1 MRPKDIKTK
10 LEDFSHPIKKFHN
23 WQNGFPFWK
32 KLKRTL
38 KSIFSSIFIYFKFN
52 SVPIIS
58 LLRLNYENRFKQ
70 FFKREFILIQSFCV
84 NNKMGRDSKTK
95 IFPFLQ
101 KKKHNKQT
109 KTETTTK
116 KNWTLFLLLLNY
128 QQAQKFLLWFS
139 LWNNWSKINWM
150 SIWLV
155 IHITDHH
162 IDLFRNSYF
171 LFN

>member
-101 KKKHNKQT
+101 KKKNITNKQKQKQQQK
-109 KTETTTK
+109 KTEHYSYCCWTT
-116 KNWTLFLLLLNY
+116 
-128 QQAQKFLLWFS
+128 
-139 LWNNWSKINWM
+139 SKLR
-150 SIWLV
+150 SS
-155 IHITDHH
+155 
-162 IDLFRNSYF
+162 SYGF
-171 LFN
+171 HFETTEVKLIGCQSDW